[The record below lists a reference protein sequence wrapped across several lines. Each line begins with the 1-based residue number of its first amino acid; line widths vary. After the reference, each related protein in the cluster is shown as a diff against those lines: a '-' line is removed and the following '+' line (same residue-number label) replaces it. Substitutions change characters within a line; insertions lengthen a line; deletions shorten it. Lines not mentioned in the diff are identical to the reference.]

1 MQDQAPRA
9 NVEPDALREQIKEKY
24 SGLAAVP
31 EASWHFN
38 TGKPL
43 ARVLGYTEAEIESVP
58 ADIVDTFAGTGNP
71 FSLGPL
77 APGESVLDL
86 GCGAGFDSLLAA
98 RQVGPAGHVIAVDMT
113 QAMLDK
119 AQDGARQAGLAN
131 IETRLGF
138 AESIPVADG
147 SVDVVIS
154 NGVINLCPDKL
165 AVLRELHRILRPGGR
180 IQIADMVVH
189 REIPQ
194 QVKDDIELWSG

>member
-1 MQDQAPRA
+1 MTDHVVPANIPR
-9 NVEPDALREQIKEKY
+9 DSLREQVQEKY
-24 SGLAAVP
+24 AGLAAEP
-31 EASWHFN
+31 EATWHFN
-38 TGKPL
+38 VGKPL
-43 ARVLGYTEAEIESVP
+43 AMMLGYTEAQIASVP
-58 ADIVDTFAGTGNP
+58 SEIVETFAGTGNP
-71 FSLGPL
+71 FSFGALT
-77 APGESVLDL
+77 PGETVLDL

-131 IETRLGF
+131 VETRLGF
-138 AESIPVADG
+138 AESIPVAGG

-165 AVLRELHRILRPGGR
+165 AVLKEVHRVLRPGGR

-189 REIPQ
+189 KAIPQ
-194 QVKDDIELWSG
+194 EVKDDIELWSG